1 MRTYVNLMA
10 LLVLLLVGCKSNNKE
25 TPAQQEMAEA
35 QPTIETVTYAADARN
50 QVVLDTVD
58 DGVMLLG
65 HIDAAAIKAAP
76 FSEWY
81 GTNYEGHPL
90 DSSLVDSI
98 KPLLA
103 DVSIKVYMGSWCED
117 SQREVPALFKILEQ
131 TGYGPEG
138 LSLIAL
144 DHDKHTPDSL
154 QVADAIEYVPTIIF
168 SKEGQELNRVVE
180 YPQQSLEQDIFTILQ
195 GKPYKHTYAD

>member
-1 MRTYVNLMA
+1 MKTYVNLMA
-10 LLVLLLVGCKSNNKE
+10 VLALLLLGCKSNNKE
-25 TPAQQEMAEA
+25 TPVQQEMAEA
-35 QPTIETVTYAADARN
+35 EPMIETVTYATDGRN

-65 HIDAAAIKAAP
+65 HIDAAAIKAEP
-76 FSEWY
+76 FAEWY

-131 TGYGPEG
+131 TGYGADR
-138 LSLIAL
+138 LILIAV
-144 DHDKHTPDSL
+144 DHDKQTPDSL

-168 SKEGQELNRVVE
+168 SKDGQELNRVVE
-180 YPQQSLEQDIFTILQ
+180 YPQQSLEQDILTILQ